1 MKNLK
6 KLVKQLEKQAKSKW
20 AIKEDMVDMY
30 KQDAFDTE
38 LILISIIANK
48 PEIAAKA
55 LKSMDSLPRDNAVM
69 AIIEDKGNDWS
80 AENLGWSM
88 N

>member
-1 MKNLK
+1 MKNLN
-6 KLVKQLEKQAKSKW
+6 KLIKQLEKQAKSKW

-38 LILISIIANK
+38 LVLISIIADR
-48 PEIAAKA
+48 PAIAAKA
-55 LKSMDSLPRDNAVM
+55 LRSMDSLPRDNAVM
-69 AIIEDKGNDWS
+69 AIIKDKGNDWS

>member
-6 KLVKQLEKQAKSKW
+6 KLIKELEKNAKSKW

-30 KQDAFDTE
+30 EQDALDTE
-38 LILISIIANK
+38 IILISIIANK
-48 PEIAAKA
+48 PAVAVKA
-55 LKSMDSLPRDNAVM
+55 LKSMDTLPRDNAIM
-69 AIIEDKGNDWS
+69 AIIKDKGNDWS